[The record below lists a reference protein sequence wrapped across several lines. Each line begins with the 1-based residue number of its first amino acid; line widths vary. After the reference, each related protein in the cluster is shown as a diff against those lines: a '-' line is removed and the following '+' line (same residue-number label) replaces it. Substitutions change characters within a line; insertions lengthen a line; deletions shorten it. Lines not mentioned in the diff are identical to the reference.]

1 VCIALRVCAAILL
14 AAVGFQRHNR
24 ASPVPGKFND
34 SVTGGGMTR
43 CGLLLVLMG
52 ALASPAFAQNQ
63 FPAAASRSVDY
74 EADVRPILAANC
86 YSCHGPEAQQ
96 SGLRLDL
103 RQPALRGGDYG
114 PVIAPGDSA
123 NSKLIKRLVN
133 GDGGLQMPPTGP
145 LSDDDIGVLRAW
157 IDQGAEFRTEI
168 RAEAP
173 PRPVDP
179 GVAAVIAAV
188 RSRDRA
194 TLERLIEADPA
205 LATANDTGGS
215 TLLHHAAGFGTLD
228 TLAFLIDKGADV
240 NAKNRRGST
249 PIFWAIHDEAKVRL
263 LISRGAA
270 VNVKQIEGR
279 TPVYQ
284 ASILGSGN
292 AVLRLLLESGGN
304 PNAATLTGLTPLSGA
319 ALRGDVEAM
328 RLLLAKG
335 ADVHAKNGAGATALM
350 AAATNGSADAVRLL
364 LERGADVNVRTKLG
378 ETALGNAAGAGV
390 TDTVKM
396 LLDRGADVDS
406 RNSRGYSPLMLAAG
420 SDAMNADIVKLLLAK
435 GADASFSADYDETAY
450 VLASHRGNTAVAR
463 LLGDAMKQ
471 TQAVAP
477 VRPVV
482 AHAGARLVSPAAAIE
497 RALPLLEKQSHN
509 FIRIGGCNS
518 CHAQDLVSAAAAVAR
533 DRGLPAPR
541 EIPQL
546 PQSMMP
552 SPERLMDFSVV
563 AVAGVVWELF
573 DFGMNQLPK
582 TPYTDA
588 VVRIITAT
596 QTPAGN
602 WSTNEGRRPPMNAG
616 DFQAAALAVYALR
629 QYGPD
634 SDKAGTDAVVAKA
647 VKWLEDNKPQTT
659 QDRAFQLLGLAWGN
673 GAPALIK
680 TGARA
685 LAALQRTDG
694 GWNQL
699 PDMPS
704 DAYATG
710 EALYALNATGNM
722 SVSHAV
728 YQKGIEYL
736 LRTQAPDGSWH
747 VETRS
752 IWLQPYFESGF
763 PYGRDQFISAAG
775 SAWAVMA
782 LAPAAQS
789 QKLITAR

>member
-1 VCIALRVCAAILL
+1 MKLWVPVLIDIAL
-14 AAVGFQRHNR
+14 
-24 ASPVPGKFND
+24 
-34 SVTGGGMTR
+34 
-43 CGLLLVLMG
+43 
-52 ALASPAFAQNQ
+52 LASPGFAQTP
-63 FPAAASRSVDY
+63 FPAAASRTVDY
-74 EADVRPILAANC
+74 DADVRPILAANC

-96 SGLRLDL
+96 SGLRLDQ

-114 PVIAPGDSA
+114 PVITPGDSA

-145 LSDDDIGVLRAW
+145 LSDDEVGVLRAW

-179 GVAAVIAAV
+179 KLAAAIAAV

-194 TLERLIEADPA
+194 TLEKLIAADSA
-205 LATANDTGGS
+205 LAKATDAGGS
-215 TLLHHAAGFGTLD
+215 TLLHHAAGFGTPE
-228 TLAFLIDKGADV
+228 TVTFLVENGADV

-249 PIFWAIHDEAKVRL
+249 PIFWAIQDEAKVRL
-263 LISRGAA
+263 LMARGAA

-284 ASILGSGN
+284 ASTLGGGN
-292 AVLRLLLESGGN
+292 AVLRLLLDNGGD
-304 PNAATLTGLTPLSGA
+304 PNTATLVGLTPLSGA

-328 RLLLAKG
+328 QLLLAKG
-335 ADVHAKNGAGATALM
+335 ANIHAKNGAGATPLM
-350 AAATNGSADAVRLL
+350 AAATNGSASAVQLL
-364 LERGADVNVRTKLG
+364 LDRSADVNVRTKLG
-378 ETALGNAAGAGV
+378 ETALGNAAGAGI
-390 TDTVKM
+390 TETVKL
-396 LLDRGADVDS
+396 LLDRGADVNS

-420 SDAMNADIVKLLLAK
+420 SDAINADIVKLLLEK
-435 GADASFSADYDETAY
+435 GADTSFAADYDETAY
-450 VLASHRGNTAVAR
+450 VLASHRGNTSVTR
-463 LLGDAMKQ
+463 LLGGSMKQ
-471 TQAVAP
+471 AAQPT
-477 VRPVV
+477 RPVM
-482 AHAGARLVSPAAAIE
+482 ARAGTPSVSPAGAIE
-497 RALPLLEKQSHN
+497 RALPLLEKQSHT

-518 CHAQDLVSAAAAVAR
+518 CHAQDLVSAATAIAR

-552 SPERLMDFSVV
+552 SPERLMDLSIV
-563 AVAGVVWELF
+563 AVSGVAWELF
-573 DFGMNQLPK
+573 DFGMNKLPK

-588 VVRIITAT
+588 AVRIIKAT

-616 DFQAAALAVYALR
+616 DFQAAALAIYALR
-629 QYGPD
+629 QYGPEYD
-634 SDKAGTDAVVAKA
+634 RASTDAVIAKA

-673 GAPALIK
+673 GSPALMK
-680 TGARA
+680 SNARA
-685 LAALQRTDG
+685 LAALQRADG

-699 PDMPS
+699 PEMPS

-710 EALYALNATGNM
+710 EALYALNAAAGM
-722 SVSHAV
+722 AVSNSV
-728 YQKGIEYL
+728 YQKGVDYL

-789 QKLITAR
+789 QRLITSR